1 MHTMNECHG
10 CDVQGVHIH
19 QAEGRRVEEGLEL
32 TERANRSILV
42 PGCLNGVTHERAPAE
57 LHLRKEVHVD
67 AVVPPLLHLVLRH
80 RSIQASFAA
89 ALYGSYSFNHTLYV
103 EGLHTMHL
111 LSCLER
117 HT

>member
-1 MHTMNECHG
+1 MPTMNECHG
-10 CDVQGVHIH
+10 CDLQGVDIR
-19 QAEGRRVEEGLEL
+19 QAEGRRVEERLEL

-42 PGCLNGVTHERAPAE
+42 PGCLNGVTHERTLAE

-67 AVVPPLLHLVLRH
+67 AVVPPPLHLVLRN